1 MSRFK
6 GIYWRTFTVTVGMV
20 ALTLVLLGASFF
32 ALTYSY
38 IMSEKR
44 NELRDKAEV
53 VAQVAVS
60 VYNKP
65 GGMQIW
71 GDMPNDLE
79 EIADMAQQMSGT
91 DFLIRMPS
99 LGIYIT
105 TDESLNSMPITLPRE
120 IAARLAEGESYAG
133 VTDLGVYEE
142 PRFVVVVPARTGIT
156 APRWDPCWPSPSPT
170 P

>member
-1 MSRFK
+1 
-6 GIYWRTFTVTVGMV
+6 
-20 ALTLVLLGASFF
+20 
-32 ALTYSY
+32 
-38 IMSEKR
+38 MSEKR

-105 TDESLNSMPITLPRE
+105 TDESLNSMPITLPQGDRRPPGLGDSRQRDQGRE
-120 IAARLAEGESYAG
+120 GHGLFDPRSVRLRLSQG
-133 VTDLGVYEE
+133 VL
-142 PRFVVVVPARTGIT
+142 PLL
-156 APRWDPCWPSPSPT
+156 
-170 P
+170 